1 MAVKDHSLDDK
12 ITESAKAEFLKYG
25 FQKASLHKIA
35 ANAGITTGALYTRY
49 KNKDALFTSL
59 LTDMFSEMN
68 NESENIQ
75 QLYKEAKA
83 GRNDDKFVA
92 AIKAEEKIYLN
103 MMFDHYDE
111 CVLFFCKSSGSSIET
126 MVNDMMKRK
135 SLETVSY
142 LKSISR
148 NAVDLDGVSFL
159 LSEQFHYYREILER
173 GYTREKAVSCMETV
187 EIYIEAGW
195 KALFG
200 KIL

>member
-12 ITESAKAEFLKYG
+12 IIESAKTEFLKYG

-59 LTDMFSEMN
+59 LEDMFIEMN
-68 NESENIQ
+68 NISEGIQ
-75 QLYKEAKA
+75 QLYMEAKSS
-83 GRNDDKFVA
+83 RNADKFVE
-92 AIKAEEKIYLN
+92 AIKAEEEIYLN

-111 CVLFFCKSSGSSIET
+111 CVLFFCKSSGSSIEN
-126 MVNDMMKRK
+126 MVNEMMKRK
-135 SLETVSY
+135 SEETVSY

-148 NAVDLDGVSFL
+148 VPFDLDGVSFL